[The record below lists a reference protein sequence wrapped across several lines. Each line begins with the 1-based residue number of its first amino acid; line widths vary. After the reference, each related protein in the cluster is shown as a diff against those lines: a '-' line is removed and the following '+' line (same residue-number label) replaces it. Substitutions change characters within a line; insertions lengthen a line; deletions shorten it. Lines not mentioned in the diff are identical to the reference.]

1 MSAKSSIAVTFFQ
14 KVMENVRPD
23 GSIILPG
30 TMLYWTPGEFGDKV
44 FCIKQDLMFYNP
56 AERPAWFED
65 DDI

>member
-44 FCIKQDLMFYNP
+44 FAIK
-56 AERPAWFED
+56 
-65 DDI
+65 